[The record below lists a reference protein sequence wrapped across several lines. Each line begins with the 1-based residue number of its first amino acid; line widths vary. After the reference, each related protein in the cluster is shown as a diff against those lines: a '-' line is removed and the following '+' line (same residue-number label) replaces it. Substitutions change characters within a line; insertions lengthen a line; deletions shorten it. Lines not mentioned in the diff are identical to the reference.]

1 VLSSTYL
8 FSRHSLTKQSKEIK
22 ILSQLICYLENFM
35 ASSQSNRV
43 ISYFFIFDF
52 YHNKD
57 SNDGKDLFPESIIYF
72 YPTRE
77 DIKKEVKLFH

>member
-1 VLSSTYL
+1 
-8 FSRHSLTKQSKEIK
+8 
-22 ILSQLICYLENFM
+22 M